1 MRRRPN
7 FGAPLTATQLDRQLA
22 EMERFAHE
30 TWSNIAM
37 ADKVKAFRREFRL
50 YLQAQQVKVDAD
62 VEAFKPVVV
71 TDTTR
76 WG

>member
-1 MRRRPN
+1 MRRKPN
-7 FGAPLTATQLDRQLA
+7 LGAPLTATQLDRKLA

-37 ADKVKAFRREFRL
+37 ADKVKAFRRDFRL
-50 YLQAQQVKVDAD
+50 YLQAQQVKADAD
-62 VEAFKPVVV
+62 VEVFKPVVV
-71 TDTTR
+71 TEKTR